1 MNSPL
6 GERLQSVRKKQAQ
19 YDNDTANMCS
29 TWGVGGDEDLT
40 VRASVL
46 KPVEDSRHGCAERGS
61 ARGSTQEPYWPRRM
75 KAGREVG
82 HPLLGPRVLV
92 AEDDHL
98 TKANSNHTR
107 RNKTDRDE
115 TELQIESKMGK
126 ETQRNNNKKATL
138 DNNTWKR

>member
-6 GERLQSVRKKQAQ
+6 GERLQSVRKKTAQ

-40 VRASVL
+40 LRASVL
-46 KPVEDSRHGCAERGS
+46 KPVEDGGLGCAERGS

-98 TKANSNHTR
+98 TTLR
-107 RNKTDRDE
+107 R
-115 TELQIESKMGK
+115 
-126 ETQRNNNKKATL
+126 TQR
-138 DNNTWKR
+138 